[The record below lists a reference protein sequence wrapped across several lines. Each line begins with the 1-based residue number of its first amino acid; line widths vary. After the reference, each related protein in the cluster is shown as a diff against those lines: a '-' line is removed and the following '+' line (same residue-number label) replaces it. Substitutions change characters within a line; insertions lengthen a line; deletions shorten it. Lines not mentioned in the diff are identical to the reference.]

1 MSFFRQAGVSLPV
14 LAWPPFSEFLEP
26 ASGPPPAMLPK
37 PTAEPRRPARQKK
50 PAPTPPPRRKVVSFD
65 PFDEFRS
72 DAGNKGSPATG
83 EQ

>member
-26 ASGPPPAMLPK
+26 APGPPPAILSK
-37 PTAEPRRPARQKK
+37 PTAEPRPSARKRK

-72 DAGNKGSPATG
+72 GTREP
-83 EQ
+83 